1 MLYLSWTRPGIQK
14 RGNLRLDLNHTSNSV
29 QNTIK
34 KNIIIHGNARNSLL
48 IKRINSLNKEYIMP
62 PPDSKLMVS
71 EYEKALIQKWINQGA
86 EYKEHWSFIIPKKSM
101 LPYNTKK

>member
-1 MLYLSWTRPGIQK
+1 MPK
-14 RGNLRLDLNHTSNSV
+14 
-29 QNTIK
+29 
-34 KNIIIHGNARNSLL
+34 NSLL

-86 EYKEHWSFIIPKKSM
+86 EYKEHWSFIIPKKSIRYHIIQKINGFRM
-101 LPYNTKK
+101 KLIILF